1 MLKIRFGV
9 AAALALAAALVLGT
23 SFADAARFRAQ
34 ADVTVQ
40 VAGPATAAAG
50 ANVTYTITVR
60 NWGPQRARGVLVRDR
75 LPAGATFVSATSSK
89 GSCSGTSVVLC
100 SLGALPRGAIARV
113 TVVAQAPASG
123 RIVNQANVRSLQRDR
138 FMGNNSASLATVVG
152 SAADLGL
159 ALKAT
164 PRPATV
170 GQPLTYTLVVR
181 NRSSVDAT
189 NVVLTHRLPA
199 RSTFVSATASQGTCT
214 GTGPVNCALGTL
226 AAGATAQV
234 TVVVQPTGLGYIT
247 TRASV
252 KADQLD
258 PNRAN
263 NNRTTMVRVRSAA

>member
-1 MLKIRFGV
+1 MLKTRWTL
-9 AAALALAAALVLGT
+9 AAALAVTGLLVVGT
-23 SFADAARFRAQ
+23 SLAGAARFRAQ
-34 ADVTVQ
+34 ADVTVH
-40 VAGPATAAAG
+40 VAGPSTAAAG
-50 ANVTYTITVR
+50 ANVTYTLTVR

-100 SLGALPRGAIARV
+100 SLGAMARGAIARI

-123 RIVNQANVRSLQRDR
+123 RIVNQASVRSLLRDR
-138 FMGNNSASLATVVG
+138 FMWNNSASLATVVG

-159 ALKAT
+159 ALRAT

-189 NVVLTHRLPA
+189 NVVVTDRLPA
-199 RSTFVSATASQGTCT
+199 RSTFVSATASQGSCT
-214 GTGPVNCALGTL
+214 GTGPVSCALGTL
-226 AAGATAQV
+226 AAGATAQI
-234 TVVVQPTGLGYIT
+234 TVVVQPTAVGYIT
-247 TRASV
+247 TRAAV

-258 PNRAN
+258 PFRAN
-263 NNRTTMVRVRSAA
+263 NSRTTMVRVRPAA